1 MRQCVSEGVLEVG
14 EEAGF
19 VEEFGRL
26 QMGQAAMKR
35 GLGQLDDRLKESE
48 RNAGADDGGGL

>member
-1 MRQCVSEGVLEVG
+1 M
-14 EEAGF
+14 EEL
-19 VEEFGRL
+19 GRL
-26 QMGQAAMKR
+26 QMGQAAMKL